1 MKAIAFIATTAS
13 ILALVSSQASAETRL
28 RLANALSKDHPTS
41 VVLKQFADEIEERTD
56 GEVSIRLFLNGVLGS
71 EREVLE
77 QLQNGAVDITRVS
90 AANLENFNPIFR
102 VFTLPY
108 IFNDEAHFYDVM
120 SGPVADTV
128 YAATEEDGFQGL
140 TFFDSG
146 ARSFYTKSTPI
157 ETPADLQGLKIRVIN
172 SNTSIRMVELMGGTP
187 TPMPYGEIYT
197 ALQSGV
203 IDGAENNPTAL
214 TIGRHGE
221 VAKYYSL
228 DQHQR
233 IPDFLVM
240 SNSALDKLT
249 AEQRRIVEQAAR
261 HATETYREIWGQA
274 MDEALDKAKAM
285 GVTVVHPDKAPFRK
299 AVQPL
304 IDEYRQDA
312 ALGPLLDQI
321 ISAQ

>member
-1 MKAIAFIATTAS
+1 MKLSTTVVTAFSVVTLS
-13 ILALVSSQASAETRL
+13 IASANADVRM
-28 RLANALSKDHPTS
+28 RLANALSKDHPSS
-41 VVLKQFADEIEERTD
+41 VVLQRFADEVREKTD
-56 GEVSIRLFLNGVLGS
+56 GEVSIRLFVNGVLGS

-90 AANLENFNPIFR
+90 AASLENFDPVFR
-102 VFTLPY
+102 VFSLPY
-108 IFNDEAHFYDVM
+108 IFEDEDDFYEKM
-120 SGPVADTV
+120 RGPVASTV
-128 YAATEEDGFQGL
+128 YQATKDDGFQGL

-146 ARSFYTKSTPI
+146 ARSFYTISKPI
-157 ETPADLQGLKIRVIN
+157 ETPQDLQGLKLRVIN

-187 TPMPYGEIYT
+187 TPLPYGEVYT

-233 IPDFLVM
+233 IPDFLVI
-240 SNSALDKLT
+240 SNRAMEKMTD
-249 AEQRRIVEQAAR
+249 EQQEIVREAAA
-261 HATETYREIWGQA
+261 HATEAYRGLW
-274 MDEALDKAKAM
+274 DEAVRKALADAREM
-285 GVTVVHPDKAPFRK
+285 GVEVNRPDQEPFRR

-304 IDEYRQDA
+304 IDEYRRDDIV
-312 ALGPLLDQI
+312 GPLLEQI
-321 ISAQ
+321 VSD

>member
-1 MKAIAFIATTAS
+1 MKTFTTA
-13 ILALVSSQASAETRL
+13 LTALSVVTLGIASANADVRM
-28 RLANALSKDHPTS
+28 RLANTLSNDHPSS
-41 VVLKQFADEIEERTD
+41 VVLQQFADEVHEKTD
-56 GEVSIRLFLNGVLGS
+56 GEVSIRLFVNAVLGS

-90 AANLENFNPIFR
+90 AASLENFAPIFR
-102 VFTLPY
+102 VFSLPY
-108 IFNDEAHFYDVM
+108 IFKDEDDFYAKM
-120 SGPVADTV
+120 RGPVASTV
-128 YAATEEDGFQGL
+128 YEATEDDGFQGL

-146 ARSFYTKSTPI
+146 ARSFYNISKPI
-157 ETPADLQGLKIRVIN
+157 ETPEDLQGLKLRVIN

-187 TPMPYGEIYT
+187 TPLPYGEVYT

-233 IPDFLVM
+233 IPDFLVI
-240 SNSALDKLT
+240 SNRAMEKLSDD
-249 AEQRRIVEQAAR
+249 QQSIVREAAA
-261 HATETYREIWGQA
+261 HATEAYRDLW
-274 MDEALDKAKAM
+274 DEAVRKALADAREM
-285 GVTVVHPDKAPFRK
+285 GVEINRPDQEPFRS

-304 IDEYRQDA
+304 IDEYRQDD
-312 ALGPLLDQI
+312 LIGPLLEQI
-321 ISAQ
+321 ISD